1 MERRYLPNEEC
12 PVSLERRDDAPPKI
26 VGRAA
31 VFYDGTPD
39 TEYTLYDAV
48 MDGDRVMCPAL
59 VERINPKAFNKA
71 LNDKHDV
78 RALFNHDPNMVLG
91 RTSSRTLT
99 ITKTLRGLDY
109 EVEPGKTT
117 VANDVREHIS
127 RGDVTGSSFGFSV
140 RDQKFYC
147 DEARGVD
154 VREILSVDLYD
165 VGPVTFPAYSAT
177 STGVRADV
185 NLGECRSAYDSWR
198 TEIAEQRDAAKA
210 AEVRMAELKAR
221 AAQVGKEQG

>member
-12 PVSLERRDDAPPKI
+12 PVSLERRDDSPPKI
-26 VGRAA
+26 IGRAA
-31 VFYDGTPD
+31 VFYDGTPE
-39 TEYTLYDAV
+39 TEYTLCDAT
-48 MDGDRVMCPAL
+48 MDGERIVCPAL
-59 VERINPKAFNKA
+59 VERISPKAFNKA

-117 VANDVREHIS
+117 VANDVQEHIS
-127 RGDVTGSSFGFSV
+127 RGDVTGSSFSFSV

-147 DEARGVD
+147 DEVRGVD
-154 VREILSVDLYD
+154 VREILSVDLHD

-177 STGVRADV
+177 STGVRSDA

-198 TEIAEQRDAAKA
+198 TEITGQLAAAKA
-210 AEVRMAELKAR
+210 AEVRMAALKAR
-221 AAQVGKEQG
+221 SEQVAKEQS